1 MGISWILLIAAVV
14 FFAQHRVYRRFG
26 FRGLRVTREFDRQR
40 LYAGEELEMI
50 ETIVNRKPL
59 PLPWLRL
66 EAMLPAGL
74 HFHQQTSLDVS
85 TGDMYQNHKSL
96 FSLMPYTKIVRRHRI
111 RCMKRGWYRLETVAV
126 SIGDVLGL
134 QAASTQQKHQAELL
148 VYPQLAR
155 RDEIALPSSSWQGDI
170 TVKRWIV
177 PDPFLKSGVRE
188 YRYGDTINSI
198 HWKATARS
206 QRLQVHS
213 RDYTADPRLLL
224 LLNTQI
230 TETMWEAV
238 SEPELVEQGLR
249 YAATLAHDAIGQGV
263 PVGFGS
269 NSYTPEAPHTP
280 LYVPP
285 EGGWPQLEY
294 LMELMAKMEVAC
306 CRTFADY
313 LQQYVDADG
322 TAMDIVLITAFVSD
336 KIEAQAER
344 LRAAGHAVF
353 VVDLHSALMPAAA
366 GKEAD
371 ADEPPAAAG

>member
-1 MGISWILLIAAVV
+1 MGISWILLIAAAL
-14 FFAQHRVYRRFG
+14 FFAQHRLYRKLG

-40 LYAGEELEMI
+40 LHAGEELTMI

-74 HFHQQTSLDVS
+74 LFQQQTNLDVS
-85 TGDMYQNHKSL
+85 AGDLFQNHKSL
-96 FSLMPYTKIVRRHRI
+96 FSLMPYTKMIRRHRV

-134 QAASTQQKHQAELL
+134 QAASAQQKHQAELL

-155 RDEIALPSSSWQGDI
+155 RDELPLPSSSWQGDI

-188 YRYGDTINSI
+188 YRYGDTMNSI

-249 YAATLAHDAIGQGV
+249 YAATLAHDAVSQGV

-269 NSYTPEAPHTP
+269 NSYTPEAPHSP
-280 LYVPP
+280 LYAAP

-313 LQQYVDADG
+313 LQQYVNTDD
-322 TAMDIVLITAFVSD
+322 TALDIVLITAFISD

-353 VVDLHSALMPAAA
+353 VVDLRSALAADA
-366 GKEAD
+366 GKEAEAD
-371 ADEPPAAAG
+371 ASPSAVR